1 MGKPSIFSKDY
12 ERKMKR
18 RKIAIILS
26 IVVAIILFLGAW
38 FMGKGKS
45 FISSKKDNVLDNK
58 RVNND
63 KQTNKNVN
71 TNNNTSINN
80 NEEKVSKEEKKPE
93 GYEIKLSNGQN
104 IKIIYEEENND
115 KKFKYI
121 YPLDSKVKYDISP
134 SNKKAII
141 YDDKVQKVIYIDING
156 KTSDV
161 TNRTYTSTN
170 GSVTINHDEF
180 IKARPDYI
188 WCDMPKFIDENN
200 IAYISQL
207 PWLDKTTK
215 YVWIFNIPNNTHTN
229 IQSVYGEEV
238 TIDKLNEKG
247 LKVLVDGKTLFLN
260 ANGGVTE

>member
-18 RKIAIILS
+18 RRITIILS
-26 IVVAIILFLGAW
+26 IIVIVILFLGAW

-45 FISSKKDNVLDNK
+45 FISSKKDNALDNK
-58 RVNND
+58 KVNND

-71 TNNNTSINN
+71 TNTSTNN
-80 NEEKVSKEEKKPE
+80 NEAKVSKEEKKPE
-93 GYEIKLSNGQN
+93 GYEVKLSNGQN
-104 IKIIYEEENND
+104 IKIIYEEENKD

-134 SNKKAII
+134 SNKKAVI
-141 YDDKVQKVIYIDING
+141 YDDKAQKIICVDING
-156 KTSDV
+156 KVSDV
-161 TNRTYTSTN
+161 TNLTYTSTD
-170 GSVTINHDEF
+170 GSVVINHDEF
-180 IKARPDYI
+180 IKSRPDYV
-188 WCDMPKFIDENN
+188 WCNMPKFIDENN

-207 PWLDKTTK
+207 PWLNKTAK
-215 YVWIFNIPNNTHTN
+215 YVWIFNIPNNTHINTQN
-229 IQSVYGEEV
+229 IYGEEI

-247 LKVLVDGKTLFLN
+247 LKILVDGKTLFLN